1 VADTGWVSSEGSG
14 AVRLVE
20 NYGPAWVPGPFER
33 GTVGPRVILTGVDG
47 SRTAL
52 RAGAYAGGLAQRQN
66 ARLVVVYVAVPGIWT
81 GLGAGT
87 SAAVQED
94 TFDEVIGELR
104 GQVRQ
109 RVEEMNIPV
118 TFMVRRGDAF
128 DELRQAAIELHADMV
143 VVGASE
149 HAGHRLVGS
158 IATRLVRAGL
168 WPVTVVP

>member
-1 VADTGWVSSEGSG
+1 MSSEGTGS
-14 AVRLVE
+14 VRLIE

-47 SRTAL
+47 SRTGL

-66 ARLVVVYVAVPGIWT
+66 ARLVIVYVAVPGVWT

-94 TFDEVIGELR
+94 TFDEAIAEVR
-104 GQVRQ
+104 GHFQDRI
-109 RVEEMNIPV
+109 EEMGIPV

-128 DELRQAAIELHADMV
+128 DELRQAAIDVHADMV